1 MKNSTN
7 SKLYLAAIHTNG
19 NCVEVLGFWRKTLAN
34 RFGEEV
40 HVYLNHSLEEY
51 DRLHING
58 IELRLTSTR

>member
-1 MKNSTN
+1 MPSA
-7 SKLYLAAIHTNG
+7 SPAIHTSG
-19 NCVEVLGFWRKTLAN
+19 DRVEVLGFWRKALAN

-51 DRLHING
+51 GRLYING